1 MCKTKLILI
10 KIRNTKED
18 FKMYTV
24 DIKKLKKAFV
34 DIKNEYPDYVNLDK
48 INAKI
53 KKIDS
58 IGEDKILIKNLE
70 DILWII

>member
-1 MCKTKLILI
+1 
-10 KIRNTKED
+10 
-18 FKMYTV
+18 MYTV
-24 DIKKLKKAFV
+24 DVKKLKKAFV

-58 IGEDKILIKNLE
+58 IGGDKILIKNLE